1 MITATVPGAAPVR
14 DLRVDLLRGL
24 ALVFI
29 FWDHI
34 PDNILGSVTL
44 RNVGFSDAAE
54 LFVFLS
60 GYGAALAYG
69 GVYRRAGYFPAAL
82 RVLRR
87 TWVLYVAH
95 VFLLAQLMGVVF
107 ITNAQVETRDFV
119 QEMGL
124 TYFVQ
129 NPERALVDGLLLRFK
144 PGLMDP
150 LPLYIVLLLALAAA
164 LPALRARPLWLLSG
178 SALLYWVAPRLG
190 LNLHAQPAGVW
201 FFNPL
206 AWQFLFFLGAA
217 CALHRDTVQQ
227 WWLRIAPVGQRR
239 IVAAL
244 SLFLTLSLLVVLSW
258 NFPQVHDRWMPQ
270 TLAEWLYP
278 IDKTNLGPA
287 RLLHFLALLGW
298 LAALFPAGAWLQ
310 APLARAL
317 CRLGRHSLEIFCL
330 GVLLAPMAD
339 AINTLAGDGWA
350 VQCLTSL
357 AGYGLFVLFAVGLDS
372 FRAGSAIP
380 AAPVDAGASGPGNA
394 AAQNSVR
401 LGRTEAE

>member
-1 MITATVPGAAPVR
+1 MVSAVVLSPAVPGR
-14 DLRVDLLRGL
+14 DLRVDFLRGL

-34 PDNILGSVTL
+34 PDNVLGLFTL
-44 RNVGFSDAAE
+44 RNLGFSDAAE
-54 LFVFLS
+54 FFVFLS

-82 RVLRR
+82 RILRR

-164 LPALRARPLWLLSG
+164 LPALRSRPLWLLSG
-178 SALLYWVAPRLG
+178 SALLYWIAPRLG

-217 CALHRDTVQQ
+217 CALHRDTLRQ
-227 WWLRIAPVGQRR
+227 WWQLRISQVAQRR
-239 IVAAL
+239 IMASL
-244 SLFLTLSLLVVLSW
+244 SLLLALALLVVLSW
-258 NFPQVHDRWMPQ
+258 NFPLVHDRWMPQ
-270 TLAEWLYP
+270 ALAELLYP

-287 RLLHFLALLGW
+287 RLLHFLALLAW
-298 LAALFPAGAWLQ
+298 LTVLFPAGAWLRGR
-310 APLARAL
+310 LARAL
-317 CRLGRHSLEIFCL
+317 CRLGRHSLEVFCL

-339 AINTLAGDGWA
+339 AINTLAGDGWL
-350 VQCLTSL
+350 VQCFTSL
-357 AGYGLFVLFAVGLDS
+357 AGFGLFVLLAIGLDAA
-372 FRAGSAIP
+372 RQDGNRVGSTGATGP
-380 AAPVDAGASGPGNA
+380 AQSGVASRDGA
-394 AAQNSVR
+394 R
-401 LGRTEAE
+401 LRSETE